1 MQRLPVSLGD
11 RSHEVVIGHF
21 EIDALADAIAAL
33 AAKNSGLAI
42 LVDGALPKHSPR
54 VETLVAALR
63 TRLPKVEALALTSG
77 ERCKTFSELEKTCEW
92 LAQSGFDRGAI
103 VLGIGGGATTDHSG
117 FAAAVYLRGVDSV
130 LLPTTLLAMVDA
142 SVGGKTAVDLNAGK
156 NLVGAFHQPRGV
168 FCDLNFLDTLPARE
182 IAAGMAEVVKAGLIA
197 DAPLF
202 ERIEAETLVNPEL
215 SRAQLERFIADSV
228 RVKIAVVCS
237 DERESAGRA
246 ILNFGHTVGH
256 AIETGSDYGLLHGE
270 AVSLGLIAALKLG
283 QAMGINDASLVAR
296 TAAVLLRL
304 GLPTDLENH
313 VDEEV
318 LSHID
323 VDKKRRSNAIRFVFV
338 PRLGETLIR
347 DIELPQLKQQVL
359 AMERSRR

>member
-21 EIDALADAIAAL
+21 EIDVLADAIAAL
-33 AAKNSGLAI
+33 AAQNSGLAI

-54 VETLVAALR
+54 VETLVSALR
-63 TRLPKVEALALTSG
+63 TRLPKVESLSLTSG
-77 ERCKTFSELEKTCEW
+77 ERCKTFAELEKTCEW

-168 FCDLNFLDTLPARE
+168 FCDLNFLATLPARE

-202 ERIEAETLVNPEL
+202 ERIEAETRVNPEL

-283 QAMGINDASLVAR
+283 QALGINDASLVTR
-296 TAAVLLRL
+296 TAAVLSRL
-304 GLPTDLENH
+304 SLPTDLENH

-338 PRLGETLIR
+338 PKLGETLIR
-347 DIELPQLKQQVL
+347 DIELPELKRQVL
-359 AMERSRR
+359 AIPR